1 MAGPPDSHPSWRPP
15 AMEVLSEIDGLALC
29 YPAFALVVRL
39 RKSYKDGV
47 NSPSAAER
55 QTVRRWVWPWSLF
68 RPSMAINLPWTM
80 VDRGCD

>member
-1 MAGPPDSHPSWRPP
+1 
-15 AMEVLSEIDGLALC
+15 
-29 YPAFALVVRL
+29 VRL
-39 RKSYKDGV
+39 RESYKDGV